1 MICYGIDYL
10 WLTLQ
15 LSYIFFIAESLLL
28 ILLPSDLSNNE
39 QTMSCR
45 NKSDVSS
52 ITKLVCN
59 NVTYIC

>member
-59 NVTYIC
+59 KVTYIC